1 MDFKIVE
8 KSRILLV
15 GKEIRT
21 SNKDEDCSIKIQTLW
36 KEFSEKKLG
45 DAVHNKLNS
54 DEILG
59 VYTDYENKE
68 FGYYS
73 FVVGFEVSNG
83 DDIPEGMVLK
93 IIPPSKYCVIT
104 AKGKMPE
111 SIGKAWQYIWNA
123 DIKRSYTGDFELY
136 DKRYNDNENPEVD
149 IYVAVK

>member
-8 KSRILLV
+8 KSRILLA

-21 SNKDEDCSIKIQTLW
+21 SNKDENCSIKIQTLW
-36 KEFSEKKLG
+36 KEFLGKKLG
-45 DAVHNKLNS
+45 DSVHNKLNG

-83 DDIPEGMVLK
+83 DDIPEGIVF
-93 IIPPSKYCVIT
+93 T
-104 AKGKMPE
+104 
-111 SIGKAWQYIWNA
+111 
-123 DIKRSYTGDFELY
+123 
-136 DKRYNDNENPEVD
+136 
-149 IYVAVK
+149 